1 MHERKHDIRS
11 SKTREYP
18 IMTLEYPIMTFSGS
32 SFSNIFSVPKSDI
45 SDNDNYIRKLFSFVV
60 LDLLD
65 NTQIVFLILVSLAK
79 VKPTIGDWS

>member
-1 MHERKHDIRS
+1 MKFIQIS
-11 SKTREYP
+11 TSKTREYP

-60 LDLLD
+60 LDFRMEKISDKLSD
-65 NTQIVFLILVSLAK
+65 
-79 VKPTIGDWS
+79 P